1 MRGRDMEDKSL
12 IFLDEETDFTG
23 EIEASNIILHGKVS
37 GTIRAER
44 SIRLKSGSYMEGEI
58 FTQEFFPEK
67 GSVYDGELHMISQPD
82 QELESSSEEKE
93 KNLIMNNFRSGMNKF
108 FSMLSSW
115 AL

>member
-1 MRGRDMEDKSL
+1 MNKENNAL

-58 FTQEFFPEK
+58 YTKDFFPEK
-67 GSVYDGELHMISQPD
+67 GSVYDGELHMISPNPD
-82 QELESSSEEKE
+82 QENESTSTAEEKE
-93 KNLIMNNFRSGMNKF
+93 NTLMFNNFRSGMNKF

>member
-1 MRGRDMEDKSL
+1 MENGKSV

-23 EIEASNIILHGKVS
+23 EIEASSIILRGKVK

-44 SIRLKSGSYMEGEI
+44 SIRLKTGSYMEGEI
-58 FTQEFFPEK
+58 YTQDFFPEK
-67 GSVYDGELHMISQPD
+67 GSVYNGELHMISPNPD
-82 QELESSSEEKE
+82 QRNESASNGKE
-93 KNLIMNNFRSGMNKF
+93 KKEDLMMNNFRSGMNKF

>member
-1 MRGRDMEDKSL
+1 MEDKSL

-23 EIEASNIILHGKVS
+23 EIEASNIIVYGRVS

-67 GSVYDGELHMISQPD
+67 GSVYDGELHMISPPD
-82 QELESSSEEKE
+82 QEKESEFPSEKE
-93 KNLIMNNFRSGMNKF
+93 DNNPMIDNFRSGMNKL

-115 AL
+115 SL

>member
-1 MRGRDMEDKSL
+1 MENGKSV

-23 EIEASNIILHGKVS
+23 EIEASSIILRGKVK

-58 FTQEFFPEK
+58 YTQDFFPEK
-67 GSVYDGELHMISQPD
+67 GSVYNGELHMISPNPD
-82 QELESSSEEKE
+82 QRNETASQAKE
-93 KNLIMNNFRSGMNKF
+93 KKNDLNNFRSGMNKF

-115 AL
+115 TL

>member
-1 MRGRDMEDKSL
+1 MESV

-23 EIEASNIILHGKVS
+23 EIEASSIILRGKVK

-44 SIRLKSGSYMEGEI
+44 SIRLKSGSYMEGAI
-58 FTQEFFPEK
+58 YTKDFFPEQ
-67 GSVYDGELHMISQPD
+67 GSVYNGELHMISPNPD
-82 QELESSSEEKE
+82 QKNGSESNTKE
-93 KNLIMNNFRSGMNKF
+93 KRENLMMSNFRSSMNKF